1 MPQPV
6 YNLTL
11 LGTSGYE
18 VIDLWGTGQRYY
30 GADGSHETGN
40 INAPA
45 KPPGLLN
52 ASKRW
57 YIRSRPQY
65 EDIGVD
71 GFLVATEEG
80 IKNDGTGDQASAI
93 NTFLAKAKANNNIAY
108 FPAGIYQ
115 VGSTVFIPTGS
126 RVQGSSWS
134 QIQGAGY
141 FFSDMTN
148 PEVMV
153 QVGEKG
159 DVGSIEIVEMLFSVK
174 GATAGAIMMEWNV
187 AAASQGSGEF
197 QFAIP
202 KIVNY

>member
-1 MPQPV
+1 MP
-6 YNLTL
+6 
-11 LGTSGYE
+11 
-18 VIDLWGTGQRYY
+18 
-30 GADGSHETGN
+30 
-40 INAPA
+40 
-45 KPPGLLN
+45 KFPGLLN
-52 ASKRW
+52 QSKRW

-71 GFLVATEEG
+71 GFLVATKEG
-80 IKNDGTGDQASAI
+80 VKNDGTGDQANAI
-93 NTFLAKAKANNNIAY
+93 NAFLTKAKDGNKIAY

-115 VGSTVFIPTGS
+115 VGSTVFVPTGS

-148 PEVMV
+148 PKVMV

-159 DVGSIEIVEMLFSVK
+159 DVGNMEIVDMLFSVR

-187 AAASQGSGEF
+187 AAVDQGSGELY
-197 QFAIP
+197 FAIA
-202 KIVNY
+202 KVTNY